1 MAALDSRTDV
11 IDLTAELTDFVE
23 AAALLQN
30 VDLVV
35 TVDTS
40 VAHLAASLGRPT
52 WIMLPY
58 GGEWRWLRS
67 RDDSRWYP
75 TVRLFRQ
82 HATRDYAPVARITAE
97 LIQMSSPQE

>member
-1 MAALDSRTDV
+1 
-11 IDLTAELTDFVE
+11 
-23 AAALLQN
+23 
-30 VDLVV
+30 
-35 TVDTS
+35 
-40 VAHLAASLGRPT
+40 
-52 WIMLPY
+52 MLPY